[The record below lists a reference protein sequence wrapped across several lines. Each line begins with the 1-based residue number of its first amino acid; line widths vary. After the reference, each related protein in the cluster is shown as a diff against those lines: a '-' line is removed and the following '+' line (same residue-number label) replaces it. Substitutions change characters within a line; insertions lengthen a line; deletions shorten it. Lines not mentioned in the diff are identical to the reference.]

1 MALIAALIHGVLW
14 GYLAI
19 LTVRMVLSLLPL
31 LVRQWEP
38 RGVLLVIAEFT
49 YTVTDPPLRFLRRF
63 LPDAAARRDS
73 PSTCPSSCCTWGC
86 RCLMRWLPF

>member
-63 LPDAAARRDS
+63 LPTPQLGGIAIDLPFIVLYLGLS
-73 PSTCPSSCCTWGC
+73 
-86 RCLMRWLPF
+86 LLLRWLPF